1 MNCQEAASLLKKNIE
16 QIMVGSEQNHGFFGE
31 GWACPPGYPGKAD
44 GEFLKLAEAS
54 GDFRKAVE
62 PFFHGLRGL
71 FRIGGNRQ
79 VVHHAF
85 LCV

>member
-1 MNCQEAASLLKKNIE
+1 MGMSA
-16 QIMVGSEQNHGFFGE
+16 
-31 GWACPPGYPGKAD
+31 GYPGKAD